1 MRPSDL
7 SPPLVTIFL
16 TQLIVSSCDFCLFPS
31 SVFPHTE
38 QLSTQAGA
46 VFEDV
51 VEEFWKLSLIKQR
64 FEEWKFGVP
73 ASYEQVYVPLFL
85 PKLFAPFVRLQLLQW
100 NPLEVSSMPDMLS
113 VPLSQL

>member
-1 MRPSDL
+1 M
-7 SPPLVTIFL
+7 
-16 TQLIVSSCDFCLFPS
+16 
-31 SVFPHTE
+31 FPHTE

-113 VPLSQL
+113 VPLSHTHTHTHTHTRQAAVILRRWVGLRY

>member
-1 MRPSDL
+1 M
-7 SPPLVTIFL
+7 
-16 TQLIVSSCDFCLFPS
+16 
-31 SVFPHTE
+31 FPHTE
-38 QLSTQAGA
+38 QLSSQAGA
-46 VFEDV
+46 IFEDV

-100 NPLEVSSMPDMLS
+100 NPLEVSM
-113 VPLSQL
+113 QYT